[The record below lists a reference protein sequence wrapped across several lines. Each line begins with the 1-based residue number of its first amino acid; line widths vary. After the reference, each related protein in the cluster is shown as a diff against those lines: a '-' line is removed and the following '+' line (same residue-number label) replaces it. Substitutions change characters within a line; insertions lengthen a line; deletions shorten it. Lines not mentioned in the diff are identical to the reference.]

1 MLIDSDILIW
11 LTRGH
16 AGAQAV
22 LDKIKPWRISSV
34 TYIELAQG
42 CRNQQELKQVKQGL
56 LAANTE
62 IIPITA
68 NISSRAMTLIDEYT
82 LASGLRLADALI
94 AATALEANLTLL
106 SANTKHFKLIKH
118 LKLKGFDPEA

>member
-1 MLIDSDILIW
+1 M
-11 LTRGH
+11 
-16 AGAQAV
+16 

-56 LAANTE
+56 LAADTV
-62 IIPITA
+62 IIPITT
-68 NISSRAMTLIDEYT
+68 NISSLAMSLIDEYA

-118 LKLKGFDPEA
+118 LKLKGFDPDS

>member
-16 AGAQAV
+16 EGAKAV
-22 LDKIKPWRISSV
+22 LVKIKPWRISSV

-42 CRNQQELKQVKQGL
+42 SRNQQELKQVKQGL

-68 NISSRAMTLIDEYT
+68 NISSRAMSLIDEYA

-106 SANTKHFKLIKH
+106 SANTKHFKTIMH
-118 LKLKGFDPEA
+118 LKVKGFDPDA